1 MAEVRLDNQTLLHI
15 SLFERITR
23 TRVRDCVDAEERI
36 IFMVDDGFIT
46 KAVGK
51 NGENVSKLRK
61 SLNKTIQI
69 IEYSDDPIQFV
80 KSVFHP
86 YEVENVELE
95 TRGNQIHATV
105 KVNPVLKAKA
115 IGRQGRN
122 LKVFRDIICRHHEI
136 QSVSVS

>member
-61 SLNKTIQI
+61 TLNKTIQI

-86 YEVENVELE
+86 YEVESVELE

-122 LKVFRDIICRHHEI
+122 LRVFRDIICRHHEI

>member
-15 SLFERITR
+15 GLFERITR
-23 TRVRDCVDAEERI
+23 TRVRDCVDAPDRI
-36 IFMVDDGFIT
+36 IFMVDNGFIT

-61 SLNKTIQI
+61 QLNKTIQI
-69 IEYSDDPIQFV
+69 IEYSDDPVQFV
-80 KSVFHP
+80 RSVFHP
-86 YEVENVELE
+86 YQVEGVELE
-95 TRGNQIHATV
+95 NRGNQVHATV
-105 KVNPVLKAKA
+105 KVNPTLKAKA

-122 LKVFRDIICRHHEI
+122 LKIFRDIICRHHDI

>member
-15 SLFERITR
+15 GLFERITR
-23 TRVRDCVDAEERI
+23 TRVRDCVDAEDRI
-36 IFMVDDGFIT
+36 IFMVDNGFIT

-61 SLNKTIQI
+61 QLNKTIQI

-86 YEVENVELE
+86 YEVEGVELE

-105 KVNPVLKAKA
+105 KVNPTLKAKA

-122 LKVFRDIICRHHEI
+122 LKIFRDIICRHHEI

>member
-15 SLFERITR
+15 GLFERITR
-23 TRVRDCVDAEERI
+23 TRVRDCVDAEDRI
-36 IFMVDDGFIT
+36 IFMVDNGFIT

-61 SLNKTIQI
+61 ALNKTIQI

-80 KSVFHP
+80 RSVFHP
-86 YEVENVELE
+86 YQVENVELE

-122 LKVFRDIICRHHEI
+122 LKIFRDIICRHHEI

>member
-1 MAEVRLDNQTLLHI
+1 
-15 SLFERITR
+15 
-23 TRVRDCVDAEERI
+23 
-36 IFMVDDGFIT
+36 MVDDGFIT
-46 KAVGK
+46 RAVGK

-86 YEVENVELE
+86 YEVESVELE

-122 LKVFRDIICRHHEI
+122 LRVFRDIICRHHEI

>member
-36 IFMVDDGFIT
+36 IFMVDDGSIT

-105 KVNPVLKAKA
+105 KVNPTLKAKA

-122 LKVFRDIICRHHEI
+122 LRVFRDIICRHHEI

>member
-15 SLFERITR
+15 SLFERITK
-23 TRVRDCVDAEERI
+23 TRVRDCVDADERI

-69 IEYSDDPIQFV
+69 IEYSDDPVQFV

-105 KVNPVLKAKA
+105 KVNPTLKAKA

-122 LKVFRDIICRHHEI
+122 LRVFRDIICRHHEI